1 MNIRLQQ
8 IFLSAAVLFF
18 AATIQAQKELDPI
31 RRDIQ
36 PGNMPPIKVCIT
48 GFSGEVADV
57 LNFDLFVMGFANVAR
72 DQAQFIITGSN
83 EGNVQGRVL
92 NPLNQTILS
101 KVYSGT
107 TLRRQAHAFADDIVQ
122 AVTGNKGVA
131 QTRIVFK
138 AGAGMNSEVCLA
150 DFDGH
155 NAQAVTSDNTIVA
168 APAWSPGRQVLYYTS
183 YKFGR
188 PEIFF
193 HDLASG
199 QRRAIA
205 RYGGSNIS
213 PAPSPD
219 GSKVAM
225 ILSKDGWVDLYVCN
239 TDGSD
244 LKRLTKTPEDDSSP
258 CWSPD
263 SQWICFATKVNGRR
277 KLCKVPAAGGA
288 VQTIRTDGVSS
299 PSEPDWSPDGRWIA
313 FTAQMGNFEICVV
326 PAGGGTATVLVDGKD
341 SSWSPNSRTLV
352 FVRQD
357 SGEAHLSLLDV
368 PTKQVKD
375 VTRVLSRNNSQP
387 SWAR

>member
-1 MNIRLQQ
+1 MKKLRHFLAA
-8 IFLSAAVLFF
+8 IFLVMAVL
-18 AATIQAQKELDPI
+18 ARAQEQEEIKI
-31 RRDIQ
+31 GKIIT

-57 LNFDLFVMGFANVAR
+57 LNFDLYVMGFINVAR

-155 NAQAVTSDNTIVA
+155 NAQSVTSDNTIVA

>member
-1 MNIRLQQ
+1 M
-8 IFLSAAVLFF
+8 LF
-18 AATIQAQKELDPI
+18 
-31 RRDIQ
+31 R
-36 PGNMPPIKVCIT
+36 
-48 GFSGEVADV
+48 S
-57 LNFDLFVMGFANVAR
+57 
-72 DQAQFIITGSN
+72 
-83 EGNVQGRVL
+83 
-92 NPLNQTILS
+92 
-101 KVYSGT
+101 
-107 TLRRQAHAFADDIVQ
+107 
-122 AVTGNKGVA
+122 NKGVA